1 MDETIIIYK
10 VVENRYDT
18 VEKESAL
25 MIRRQ

>member
-1 MDETIIIYK
+1 MNETIIIYK
-10 VVENRYDT
+10 VVENWYDT